1 MKNVKYISASAGS
14 GKTYTLT
21 EELKNAVSGKN
32 GKKIEPEKIILTT
45 FTKAAASEV
54 LEKAK
59 AKLFKEGLTEEA
71 EKLDQAAIGTI
82 DSICESFI
90 RKYWYVLGISPNPNV
105 MTDDAKDFFVNQSLL
120 DLADD
125 DESEFLA
132 DFADEFEING
142 YMSSQRNYDFW
153 KDDLKKIIEFSQNYG
168 IKNYEESKKYSKGIV
183 GKIKSIK
190 KLNLNNKVQQE
201 KFFDLLR
208 NFLIKT
214 KEFNDE
220 NQTKNHNKIK
230 SDIEYITKQLDSN
243 DEKTIAFY
251 KSIRNFEKSLNTSN
265 KWMDIEGRFE
275 IKEELTD
282 WFYSTEEVCEKIEKY
297 IDTIF
302 AFAERWQ
309 DKYEN
314 YKKTHHLLDFT
325 DMETKMFALLENP
338 EVQNDIKANY
348 KYIFVDEAQDCSP
361 LQVKI
366 FDKLSELVEKSIW
379 VGDTKQAIY
388 GFRGS
393 DTDLADA
400 VVKIIKTKEK
410 KLEAGFETSTLE
422 TSYRSLGNIVD
433 AANAT
438 FTKAFKDFDENEVK
452 LKCHRKEDGEK
463 DGFIRYWVLDEN
475 AENRAEQIAKNIVH
489 LIENREKPKDIAIL
503 ARTNTDLNN
512 VANAL
517 KKYKVPVFRAKDET
531 NSDLDSKTSAII
543 TLVTSL
549 LTLLADQTD
558 EYAKAKIKHLT
569 EKGATLGAIIDEKL
583 ELLVSADSTNAKEDS
598 TNTSTSVIPVPDT
611 GIYETQLSK
620 ELLEK
625 KEYFIHQPLKNLV
638 ESVIIELD
646 LYNKANEIISSDYE
660 ETSEILH
667 AIIDSAEAY
676 EENSA
681 LLGKAA
687 TLNGFISYLNEKGV
701 SVSGNKNGVQLFTF
715 HSSKGLEWKT
725 VILMNLDN
733 DFLNENK
740 LIKHEIFGVHRIYKQ
755 NPSEDNLFPTPVISV
770 FPDLFSQSKVADEI
784 KTSLEND
791 ELYSAAKSKITEE
804 EKRLMYV
811 AMTRPRDNLIF
822 ALNGKSNSPCKYFEN
837 LGFSTI
843 QTLPQTPSEKC
854 DLFNSG
860 FLSEFEKNADENDV
874 PENYSFKD
882 KANEVFWPNKLKS
895 QKDTNV
901 LPRNINPSKLE
912 NEKIA
917 DVASLEPCKIATS
930 SHFDKLNDHNKE
942 NLSSK
947 ISVSGNPNKTELGT
961 FLHNI
966 FCIVQHKTDEEIS
979 RIIAD
984 SEFKENLK
992 NPREI
997 KSVWNDFTK
1006 YLENEFGAA
1015 EKTFH
1020 EYPFEFLTEKNQI
1033 AKGRMDFL
1041 WKTKNGS
1048 VIVDYKTYFDDDDIF
1063 DKKSESFAG
1072 KYQVQLD
1079 LYEKVLQ
1086 SASENVLAKV
1096 LWYPCLGIVVKL
1108 GDINN
1113 E

>member
-32 GKKIEPEKIILTT
+32 GRKIEPEKIILTT
-45 FTKAAASEV
+45 FTKAAAAEV

-59 AKLFKEGLTEEA
+59 AKLFKEGLTKEA
-71 EKLDQAAIGTI
+71 ERLDQAAIGTI

-168 IKNYEESKKYSKGIV
+168 IKNYEESIEYSKEILK
-183 GKIKSIK
+183 KIKQPCHHLKVDKDLVEDFLNEVEKINDAQKDSGKKQERKQSI
-190 KLNLNNKVQQE
+190 E
-201 KFFDLLR
+201 
-208 NFLIKT
+208 
-214 KEFNDE
+214 
-220 NQTKNHNKIK
+220 
-230 SDIEYITKQLDSN
+230 
-243 DEKTIAFY
+243 
-251 KSIRNFEKSLNTSN
+251 SIRNKLKYEEKDSLPFAKQILEFEEGLPGKESTRRSAWSEISCRDEVASSLSA
-265 KWMDIEGRFE
+265 
-275 IKEELTD
+275 L
-282 WFYSTEEVCEKIEKY
+282 YSTEEVCAEIEKY
-297 IDTIF
+297 IETIF
-302 AFAERWQ
+302 ALAERWQ

-325 DMETKMFALLENP
+325 DMETKMFALLENS
-338 EVQNDIKANY
+338 EVKNDIKTNY

-366 FDKLSELVEKSIW
+366 FDKLSDLAEKSIW

-410 KLEAGFETSTLE
+410 KLEVGFETSTLD
-422 TSYRSLGNIVD
+422 TSYRSLGNIVS
-433 AANAT
+433 AANTT
-438 FTKAFKDFDENEVK
+438 FTKAFKDLPKNEVE
-452 LKCHRKEDGEK
+452 LKCHRKEEDNEP
-463 DGFIRYWVLDEN
+463 DGFNRFWVLTDGN

-489 LIENREKPKDIAIL
+489 LIENGEKPKDIALL
-503 ARTNTDLNN
+503 ARNNSSLDN
-512 VANAL
+512 VAKAL
-517 KKYKVPVFRAKDET
+517 KKYKVPVFRAKDGT
-531 NSDLDSKTSAII
+531 NADLDSKTSALI
-543 TLVTSL
+543 TLATSL

-583 ELLVSADSTNAKEDS
+583 VSTDSTNAKEDS
-598 TNTSTSVIPVPDT
+598 THKSET
-611 GIYETQLSK
+611 YETQLSK

-687 TLNGFISYLNEKGV
+687 TLNGFISYLKEKGV
-701 SVSGNKNGVQLFTF
+701 SVSGSKNGVQLFTF

-725 VILMNLDN
+725 VILMSLDN
-733 DFLNENK
+733 DFLNEDK
-740 LIKHEIFGVHRIYKQ
+740 LIKREIFGVHRIYKE
-755 NPSEDNLFPTPVISV
+755 NPSENNLSPTPVISV
-770 FPDLFSQSKVADEI
+770 FPDLFGQSNVADEI

-791 ELYSAAKSKITEE
+791 ELYSAAKSKIIEE

-843 QTLPQTPSEKC
+843 QTLPQIPGEKC

-860 FLSEFEKNADENDV
+860 FESEFEANSELA
-874 PENYSFKD
+874 ENYSYEK
-882 KANEVFWPNKLKS
+882 EEIFWPDKLKS
-895 QKDTNV
+895 QKDKNP
-901 LPRNINPSKLE
+901 LPRNVNPSKLE
-912 NEKIA
+912 NEKIS
-917 DVASLEPCKIATS
+917 DMIFRPETK
-930 SHFDKLNDHNKE
+930 KLA
-942 NLSSK
+942 SK

-966 FCIVQHKTDEEIS
+966 FCVVQHKTDEEIS
-979 RIIAD
+979 KIITD
-984 SEFKENLK
+984 SEFAENLK

-997 KSVWNDFTK
+997 KSAWNCFTK
-1006 YLENEFGAA
+1006 YLEQEFGAA
-1015 EKTFH
+1015 EKIFH

-1033 AKGRMDFL
+1033 VKGRIDFL
-1041 WKTKNGS
+1041 WKTKNAC
-1048 VIVDYKTYFDDDDIF
+1048 VIVDFKTFFGNEEEILDAQ
-1063 DKKSESFAG
+1063 SESFAG
-1072 KYQVQLD
+1072 KYKSQLD
-1079 LYEKVLQ
+1079 LYEKVLKD
-1086 SASENVLAKV
+1086 AGEKVAAKM
-1096 LWYPCLGIVVKL
+1096 LWYPCAGIVVKASKKT
-1108 GDINN
+1108 N
-1113 E
+1113 